1 MNAKFIH
8 ILPVAF
14 AGLLLSGCLEHELVK
29 VAENNSIPIEISAAY
44 RTTSR
49 VSEAGFA
56 DADRMGIFIT
66 DYVNGE
72 SQPIGVEG
80 NRANNLLF
88 IFDENENRWD
98 TKSPVYWKD
107 RETPA
112 DIIGYYPYDGL
123 MTTATEYN
131 FSVYKNQSANN
142 SEQVR
147 STYEFSDLLWA
158 KAAAVTPTK
167 ETVKLTYTHIM
178 AGVTVSVE
186 EGTGFSDGEWE
197 SAVKNVW
204 IDNTVIQSVVD
215 LQTGSVIPV
224 DGKSATRITPLEYN
238 GQYRAVVIPQ
248 TVSSG
253 LSLIGITVD
262 GANYSLTKEGD
273 FTYKAGKMHTFTITV
288 NKRSESGDYEFVTK
302 AQSITP
308 WIDDAE
314 FHDGIL
320 REYIIVDVE
329 TPGTLEQVLAE
340 KNLDRNVITSMKVT
354 GTIDWDDL
362 NFMGKSM
369 MSLSYLNLYEAV
381 IDDENDEN
389 DDVITGFNEHPLTK
403 IVLPA
408 KLRGIASEAFRRTNL
423 SGEIILPEGLEFIE
437 YGAFIDCPFNSE
449 IKLPSTLKTIGPDAF
464 AYSDMEGEL
473 LLPESLEYLGGN
485 AFGGTYIE
493 GGLTL
498 PQNLTD
504 VGGGAFS
511 GCNLSGDLVIP
522 QGMSLNDFVFSGTK
536 FSHVSIPEGIET
548 IGNEAFQNVPLVGEL
563 VLPSTIKELKSA
575 CFLGTTISSV
585 VLPDNLRNLEQKIF
599 KDCSRL
605 QGIIR
610 IPDKVIV
617 IPTEVFDG
625 CSLLD
630 GVHFNENVVFI
641 SKNSFRNCYSLNT
654 IICDAVTPPVVEPGA
669 FDGVPKD
676 NFSIEVPAEAV
687 SAYRMAE
694 GWKEFKRITA
704 YSDFVSRPSYVCAI
718 NTRHDENI
726 ILNADDEW
734 EIIHK
739 PDWCNLSQTSG
750 IGKVTLKLTVE
761 QMSQGSNTRRDS
773 IVFSMPSKGI
783 TTYCTVVQKD
793 YEYAEN
799 QVVKIQEHTK
809 GKGINVIFVGDG
821 YDADALAAGKYMDLV
836 RLQTEYFFGVPPFD
850 RLRDYFNVYVGIA
863 LSQEKGI
870 NTVNTYR
877 NTKFGTLYGGTSS
890 CKNDGLRLIPDDTKI
905 FDYLTGELTDSPINS
920 GNIQNTLVILVP
932 NTDEYNG
939 ITYLYND
946 NRAISICPPS
956 SQAYPLDT
964 RGVLQRE
971 ACGFGFG
978 KLANEAV
985 TKNAYA
991 TSSVIS
997 AINEAHTRGWFMNVS
1012 STGKMDQVPWS
1023 HLIFDTRYSDYVDI
1037 FEGAYEYSRLL
1048 YRSEASSCM
1057 SIGIPYFNAISRQ
1070 TITRRIMELAGETFS
1085 LDEFFENDTDEWGES
1100 SVSSGNNMTRGTFD
1114 GTNEAYYILKNSVSP
1129 VVVTGKY
1136 IQTGKY
1142 N

>member
-1 MNAKFIH
+1 MNVKFTH

-14 AGLLLSGCLEHELVK
+14 AGLMLAGCMEHELVQE
-29 VAENNSIPIEISAAY
+29 AETNIPIEISAAY

-49 VSEAGFA
+49 VTEAGFA

-72 SQPIGVEG
+72 PQPIGVEG

-88 IFDENENRWD
+88 TFSEKENRWS
-98 TKSPVYWKD
+98 TKSSVYWKD
-107 RETPA
+107 KETPA

-123 MTTATEYN
+123 MTDAAEYN
-131 FSVYKNQSANN
+131 FSVYKNQSDDN

-158 KAAAVTPTK
+158 KAAAVTPTN
-167 ETVKLTYTHIM
+167 ETVKLIYNHIM
-178 AGVTVSVE
+178 AGVTVSLE
-186 EGTGFSDGEWE
+186 EGTGFASGEWE
-197 SAVKNVW
+197 SALKNVW

-215 LQTGSVIPV
+215 LGTGIAIA
-224 DGKSATRITPLEYN
+224 DEGKEVTRITPLEYN
-238 GQYRAVVIPQ
+238 GEYRAVVVPQ

-253 LSLIGITVD
+253 LSLIGMTVD
-262 GANYSLTKEGD
+262 GANYNLTKDTD
-273 FTYKAGKMHTFTITV
+273 FTYKAGKMHNFTITV
-288 NKRSESGDYEFVTK
+288 NKRSADGDYEFVTK
-302 AQSITP
+302 SQSITP

-329 TPGTLEQVLAE
+329 TPGTLQQVLEE
-340 KNLDRNVITSMKVT
+340 KNLDRNVITSMKVR
-354 GTIDWDDL
+354 GTVDWDDL
-362 NFMGKSM
+362 NFMGRNM
-369 MSLSYLNLYEAV
+369 MSLSYLNLYEVV
-381 IDDENDEN
+381 IDDKDDKN

-408 KLRGIASEAFRRTNL
+408 RLRGIGTEAFRRTNL
-423 SGEIILPEGLEFIE
+423 SGEIIFPEGLEFID

-449 IKLPSTLKTIGPDAF
+449 ITLPSSLKSIGADAF
-464 AYSDMEGEL
+464 AYSDVEGEI
-473 LLPESLEYLGGN
+473 LLPENLEYIGGN

-498 PQNLTD
+498 PQNLTN
-504 VGGGAFS
+504 VGSAAFS
-511 GCNLSGDLVIP
+511 GCNLTGELIIP
-522 QGMSLNDFVFSGTK
+522 QGMSLNDFVFSRTK
-536 FSHVSIPEGIET
+536 FSHVSIPDGIET
-548 IGNEAFQNVPLVGEL
+548 IGSEAFQDVPLVGEL

-585 VLPDNLRNLEQKIF
+585 VLPDNLRNLEQKTF

-610 IPDKVIV
+610 IPDKVVV

-630 GVHFNENVVFI
+630 GVHFSKNVVFI
-641 SKNSFRNCYSLNT
+641 STNSFRNCYSLNT
-654 IICDAVTPPVVEPGA
+654 IVCDAVTPPVVEPGA

-676 NFSIEVPAEAV
+676 NFSVEVPAEAV
-687 SAYRMAE
+687 SAYRLAD

-734 EIIHK
+734 KVIHK
-739 PDWCNLSQTSG
+739 PDWCNLSHTSG
-750 IGKVTLKLTVE
+750 TGKVTLKLTVG
-761 QMSQGSNTRRDS
+761 QMQQGSPTRRDS

-809 GKGINVIFVGDG
+809 GRGINVIFVGDG
-821 YDADALAAGKYMDLV
+821 YDADALAAGEFMDLV

-850 RLRDYFNVYVGIA
+850 RLREYFNVYAGIA

-870 NTVNTYR
+870 NTANTYR

-890 CKNDGLRLIPDDTKI
+890 CKNDGLRLVPDDTRI
-905 FDYLTGELTDSPINS
+905 FDYLTEELTDSPVNS
-920 GNIQNTLVILVP
+920 SNLQNTLIILVP

-956 SQAYPLDT
+956 RQAYPLDT

-991 TSSVIS
+991 TQSVVET
-997 AINEAHTRGWFMNVS
+997 INNAHNMGWFKNVS
-1012 STGKMDQVPWS
+1012 VTGKMDQVPWR

-1070 TITRRIMELAGETFS
+1070 TITERVMKLAGESFS
-1085 LDEFFENDTDEWGES
+1085 LNDFFENDTDEWGDS
-1100 SVSSGNNMTRGTFD
+1100 SVSSSGNMTRGGLD
-1114 GTNEAYYILKNSVSP
+1114 GAGEAYGILQNSISP
-1129 VVVTGKY
+1129 IVVTGKY
-1136 IQTGKY
+1136 INTGR
-1142 N
+1142 